1 MSVQRALP
9 DGSYTSYIYTS
20 IKELRY
26 ADAIRVLKFELQV
39 NFICF
44 NRLMSPFLLLELSK
58 ESRRSLTS
66 RVLLLPNCWFQIRCS
81 IIWTADFSLSWSWR
95 VQTALFP
102 MSLQSWTIPRSF
114 PCYCTNHKWRTIPK
128 IVNLA
133 KFDSLRNQWTV
144 SVQIHIE

>member
-66 RVLLLPNCWFQIRCS
+66 RVLLLPNC
-81 IIWTADFSLSWSWR
+81 
-95 VQTALFP
+95 
-102 MSLQSWTIPRSF
+102 
-114 PCYCTNHKWRTIPK
+114 
-128 IVNLA
+128 
-133 KFDSLRNQWTV
+133 
-144 SVQIHIE
+144 